1 MIRRFKVKIHE
12 YIAKDIFKE
21 EGISIP
27 KSKLAVSPEEAKMV
41 SSEIGK
47 PVVIKSQILVGGR
60 GKAGGIKFADN
71 PDEVYTKAN
80 EILGSTLKDE
90 RVEMVLVEEK
100 LDIISEYYLSIV
112 LDRSAKKPLIMA
124 SMSGGIDIEDVAQN
138 NPEKIIKY
146 YLNPL
151 DEFLPYHG
159 REIAIKM
166 GVPNSLITKLG
177 AVVCKLFNVFQKY
190 DATVAEINP
199 LVVTVN
205 GIIAADAKLEIDD
218 DALYRQKSLVELEK
232 VNKGE
237 FAYVKL
243 DGDIAVIG
251 NGAGLTLSGMDMLK
265 LYGGKP
271 ATFLDIGGGSSQ
283 ENIVKALNIVISDPD
298 VKTVFLN
305 VLGGITR
312 ADDVARGVLDVLD
325 ATKHKVP
332 IVIRLTGT
340 NEEEG
345 QRILKEAGVSYET
358 SMEAA
363 AKKAVELCKDII

>member
-1 MIRRFKVKIHE
+1 LIRRFKVKIHE